1 LRFQFWPHPSTW
13 MENEKG
19 ECIIDS
25 LKNILEDIHVNLTL
39 STSKWLERFKEET
52 VDYLLENTL

>member
-1 LRFQFWPHPSTW
+1 